1 MGTENLHLDEHSLA
15 SFLGGGRP
23 ERAPLR
29 HVAECADCRAGL
41 ARGLLAAGLLPRA
54 LSDEAPSGDQV
65 EDRHLSV
72 RQIRQFH
79 AFGFEGASGEADAFG
94 IHALHLI
101 RCSSC
106 LSRLIAFR
114 ERIAP
119 SDGALSLAQSAY
131 QRGQSSRLGAV
142 RIYSVGRIARL
153 FVSSEESPELNHEER
168 QVQRALSLR
177 DNILSDLDSK
187 ARSELFQDRLAEAS
201 YIAQQMTELMDELG
215 RIRQEAEAYNS
226 KRMSIDGWVKS
237 LLGEGGGTAIADP
250 ERFIEELES
259 PLREISRYDAQL
271 SELRW
276 QEQERLLRIRDL
288 AKKLEVYAPPW
299 MSKEKLR
306 MQYTNRY
313 EKRDRFSEDPLAK
326 YLDSVPGVF
335 RGEGIGTRDS
345 IETAYR
351 DTSYPI
357 DFFSDYQTVTGPGF
371 RLALRIV
378 DDSGVPEIEVWA
390 TVVAEGDDLTGVIA
404 ESEAYA
410 AQRLESPPSPP
421 VPIAGL
427 VLATVDKVGK
437 ASKPIL
443 TDAEGRA
450 RLALLP
456 ELFTVRIGGE
466 TVNGVDYPRCRLDV
480 SVRGNS

>member
-1 MGTENLHLDEHSLA
+1 MGTENLHLDERSLA
-15 SFLGGGRP
+15 SFLGGGRRD
-23 ERAPLR
+23 RASLR
-29 HVAECADCRAGL
+29 HVAECANCRTEL
-41 ARGLLAAGLLPRA
+41 ARGLLVASLLPRT
-54 LSDEAPSGDQV
+54 LSDEASSGDQA
-65 EDRHLSV
+65 EGQHLSV

-79 AFGFEGASGEADAFG
+79 AYGFEGASGEVDAFG

-119 SDGALSLAQSAY
+119 SEGAISLAQSAY
-131 QRGQSSRLGAV
+131 QRGQSTRLGAV
-142 RIYSVGRIARL
+142 RIYSVGRTARL
-153 FVSSEESPELNHEER
+153 FASSKGSPEASHQER
-168 QVQRALSLR
+168 LVQRALSLR

-187 ARSELFQDRLAEAS
+187 VRSDLSQDRLVEAS
-201 YIAQQMTELMDELG
+201 YIAKQMTELMDELG
-215 RIRQEAEAYNS
+215 RIRQEADTYNS
-226 KRMSIDGWVKS
+226 KRMSIGGWVKS

-250 ERFIEELES
+250 ERFIEELAS
-259 PLREISRYDAQL
+259 PLREISRCDAQL

-288 AKKLEVYAPPW
+288 AKKLEVYAPSW
-299 MSKEKLR
+299 MSKEKFR

-313 EKRDRFSEDPLAK
+313 EKRDRFAEDPLAK
-326 YLDSVPGVF
+326 YLDSVPGAF

-345 IETAYR
+345 LETAYR
-351 DTSYPI
+351 HTSYPI
-357 DFFSDYQTVTGPGF
+357 DFFSDYQTVIGPGF
-371 RLALRIV
+371 QLALRIV

-390 TVVAEGDDLTGVIA
+390 TFIAEDDHQESVIA
-404 ESEAYA
+404 DPSSYVV
-410 AQRLESPPSPP
+410 QRLRPPPSPP
-421 VPIAGL
+421 KPIAGL
-427 VLATVDKVGK
+427 TLSTVDKMGK
-437 ASKPIL
+437 ASKPIF

>member
-54 LSDEAPSGDQV
+54 RSDEAPSGDQV

-72 RQIRQFH
+72 RQIRHFH

-106 LSRLIAFR
+106 FSRLIAFR

-131 QRGQSSRLGAV
+131 QRGQSTRLGAV
-142 RIYSVGRIARL
+142 RIYSVGRTARL
-153 FVSSEESPELNHEER
+153 FVSSEESPELSHEER

-177 DNILSDLDSK
+177 DKVRSGLDSNV
-187 ARSELFQDRLAEAS
+187 RPDLFQDRLEEAF
-201 YIAQQMTELMDELG
+201 YIARHMAELLDELWK
-215 RIRQEAEAYNS
+215 IRKEAETVHS
-226 KRMSIDGWVKS
+226 ERTSVDGWIKS
-237 LLGEGGGTAIADP
+237 LLGEDGGTAIYDP
-250 ERFIEELES
+250 ARFIEGLES
-259 PLREISRYDAQL
+259 PLREISKYDAQL
-271 SELRW
+271 FELRW
-276 QEQERLLRIRDL
+276 QEQERLLKVRDL
-288 AKKLEVYAPPW
+288 SKKLEAYAPPW
-299 MSKEKLR
+299 MSREKFGMR
-306 MQYTNRY
+306 YGDRY

-326 YLDSVPGVF
+326 YLDSLPGLV
-335 RGEGIGTRDS
+335 RGEDTGTRDS
-345 IETAYR
+345 IDCAYR
-351 DTSYPI
+351 DTGYRI
-357 DFFSDYQTVTGPGF
+357 DFFSDYQSVIGPGF

-390 TVVAEGDDLTGVIA
+390 TVVAECDDLTGVNA
-404 ESEAYA
+404 EPVAYVV
-410 AQRLESPPSPP
+410 QCLESPPSPP
-421 VPIAGL
+421 TPIAGL
-427 VLATVDKVGK
+427 TLSTVDKMGK

-443 TDAEGRA
+443 TDPEGRA